1 MKGIGMITKEQ
12 YNACVERAKKNPD
25 AVVWHCMETLEDGRD
40 LCLVFG
46 YRDGYIKDNDM
57 IQTEIEGTVYTLCCK
72 LAVNIDDLQCDYDI
86 DWNMPYQNVETE
98 TNPVGDIWDTE
109 WSVGDDSEVDY
120 YNSSAKI
127 MAEALNNGI
136 LAV

>member
-12 YNACVERAKKNPD
+12 YNACVERARKNPD

-46 YRDGYIKDNDM
+46 YRDGYIKDDSM
-57 IQTEIEGTVYTLCCK
+57 IQTEIDGNIYTLCCK

-86 DWNMPYQNVETE
+86 DWNMPYQKVATDTTPAGE
-98 TNPVGDIWDTE
+98 VWDTD
-109 WSVGDDSEVDY
+109 WSVGDDSVVDY
-120 YNSSAKI
+120 YNRSAKI
-127 MAEALNNGI
+127 MVEALNNGT
-136 LAV
+136 LTV